1 MARNKLKNRNVPETF
16 YNRFLADLPANSS
29 LLQKLAGISPTQRGR
44 GYSRVLPE
52 ITEAEWEE
60 LYQYAAEGRAQMQ
73 GADRET
79 TLRPAICAR
88 ALAESMEGMG
98 VTNPVI
104 YVPKRKK
111 AVVATPVS
119 TAPSALDDDGDS
131 SGIPSTPP
139 TVDQV
144 ADVEEA
150 SDEDLDSIQDEL
162 ALG

>member
-16 YNRFLADLPANSS
+16 YQRFLANLPATTS
-29 LLQKLAGISPTQRGR
+29 LLQKLASIAPTQRGR
-44 GYSRVLPE
+44 GYSRVLPM
-52 ITEAEWEE
+52 ISDIEWNE
-60 LYQYAAEGRAQMQ
+60 LYGYAAEGRAQMQ

-88 ALAESMEGMG
+88 ALAESMESMG
-98 VTNPVI
+98 VDSPVI

-111 AVVATPVS
+111 AVTPAPVAPAT
-119 TAPSALDDDGDS
+119 DDIDDIDPS

-144 ADVEEA
+144 ADVDEA
-150 SDEDLDSIQDEL
+150 DGDDLDSMHGDI
-162 ALG
+162 AIG

>member
-16 YNRFLADLPANSS
+16 YNRFLADLPANTS

-52 ITEAEWEE
+52 ITETEWEE

-73 GADRET
+73 GADRDT

-98 VTNPVI
+98 VANPVV

-111 AVVATPVS
+111 AVTAIPVS

-131 SGIPSTPP
+131 IGIPDTPP

-144 ADVEEA
+144 ADVDEA
-150 SDEDLDSIQDEL
+150 DDDDLDSMHGDI
-162 ALG
+162 AIG